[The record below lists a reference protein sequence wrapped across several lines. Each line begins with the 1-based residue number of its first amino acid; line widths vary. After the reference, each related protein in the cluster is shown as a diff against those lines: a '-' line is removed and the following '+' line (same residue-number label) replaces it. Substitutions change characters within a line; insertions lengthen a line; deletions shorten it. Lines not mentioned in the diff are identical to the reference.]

1 MLKKLNNLQ
10 IRDRLIHAF
19 VTIAC
24 ILTAVSAVILITMI
38 VMSRLYASVLTNYGF
53 SQGDIG
59 RAMAQFADTR
69 SAMRGIIGYDE
80 QSAIDKLLEDRVE
93 YKDSFIKEFNAL
105 ESSMV
110 TEENKQLYNEIKAEL
125 EDYWELEE
133 EIVSLGA
140 TTDRE
145 KCKIAQDMA
154 LGELVPIYEEIY
166 NDLTQIMEIKVD
178 KGQEVSNTLAIII
191 IALTVLIIIVI
202 TASIIFAISLG
213 KSIANSIAGPI
224 DQIKARLDIFAKGDL
239 SSPFPTV
246 ETKDELA
253 EMVDVTVNMAA
264 SLQFII
270 HDVAEVLDQMA
281 NANFAVV
288 SKDRSKYMGE
298 FEAILTAMRQLKRQ
312 MAETILSVT
321 EASNQV
327 AAGASNLADASQSL
341 AEGATDQAG
350 AVEEMQATI
359 TTITDDIRATANNAG
374 DSYNQA
380 RTYAD
385 EAERSHREMKAM
397 MEAMSRINDA
407 SQQVGN
413 IISEI
418 EDIASQTNLLSL
430 NASIEAAR
438 AGEAG
443 KGFAVVADQIRQL
456 AEQSANSAAETRTL
470 IETSLS
476 AIADGSK
483 TADVVNAS
491 IDRVVEGIELIAAS
505 SKAISE
511 TASEQ
516 AEAMKQTELGVSQI
530 SEVVQS
536 NSATAQEAS
545 ATSEELSAQAM
556 TLDSLISKFQLP
568 PD

>member
-105 ESSMV
+105 ETSMV

-133 EIVSLGA
+133 EIVNLGS

-178 KGQEVSNTLAIII
+178 KGQEVSSTLAMII
-191 IALTVLIIIVI
+191 IALTVIIILVI

-246 ETKDELA
+246 DTKDELA
-253 EMVDVTVNMAA
+253 EMVDVTVNMAT

-312 MAETILSVT
+312 MAETIQSVT

-483 TADVVNAS
+483 TADIVNAS

-568 PD
+568 SD